1 MPRTPCDEGSHNH
14 NQGVPDPATQAR
26 LSLGGSESQS
36 SAVWLRDN
44 RAISFIACHLA
55 DLLNQMDP
63 VTAFG
68 VATGV
73 IGLIP
78 LCGQGFDF
86 VSSVFS
92 AKQDLNDCA
101 FELDVERRKYIG
113 WRTTLGLEGVPERDA
128 PGVLKR
134 KIPAGQHAVV
144 LGCLVGISNAF
155 ANAKFLES
163 CGFRQTNND
172 VHDGHSV
179 Q

>member
-1 MPRTPCDEGSHNH
+1 
-14 NQGVPDPATQAR
+14 
-26 LSLGGSESQS
+26 
-36 SAVWLRDN
+36 
-44 RAISFIACHLA
+44 
-55 DLLNQMDP
+55 MDP

-101 FELDVERRKYIG
+101 LELDVERRKYIA

-134 KIPAGQHAVV
+134 KIPEGQHDLV

-163 CGFRQTNND
+163 CGFRQTNDD

-179 Q
+179 SVNTALSTDSDRRCHDMRSQPTYLGSPKLGETIPRCLSSNARNI